1 MLLREF
7 CFAMLI
13 WSFLN
18 LNNNHSLTDWLIDW
32 LNVVTSTSFHVQS
45 FHVQSLNFLCIL
57 QDIEKDTYQVGIYI
71 YIELQLYVFYSDS
84 TGIVETSSVV

>member
-45 FHVQSLNFLCIL
+45 LNFLCIL
-57 QDIEKDTYQVGIYI
+57 QDIGKDTYQVGIYI
-71 YIELQLYVFYSDS
+71 YIELQLNVFYSDS